1 MWSHKKSNIIN
12 VVLFIRTIIICF
24 LFLHQESS
32 KRNVVYSENSGLDF
46 EVDLTDLETFG
57 ETKPIKTPNMPKKK
71 NEQDACVESTKA
83 SSSASVTNTKRSSE
97 RPANTTS
104 SSQEEM
110 DTSEAGEDDPV
121 TEERNQPAGNEAI
134 APKTEDMRP
143 DSAQECNE
151 DPPFMGDS
159 DEDQLVIDD
168 SIVSPAQTRT
178 TQCKP
183 TPLSADARCDSLN
196 SECSSPEKPTKQK
209 RQSKKAKVSGD
220 QLGDILR
227 MQTAMFNCASDTAK
241 SSTVSQE
248 MSSPARG
255 VGPSVHS
262 YPTSLVKPCVSSY
275 LERNNNQDGE
285 SGAASHQ
292 SAPGANSTN
301 TKHKS

>member
-24 LFLHQESS
+24 LFLHQGSS
-32 KRNVVYSENSGLDF
+32 KRNVVSGENSGLDF

-57 ETKPIKTPNMPKKK
+57 ETKPIKIPKTPKKK

-110 DTSEAGEDDPV
+110 DTSVAGEDDPV

-134 APKTEDMRP
+134 APTTEDMRP

-168 SIVSPAQTRT
+168 SILSQAQTRT
-178 TQCKP
+178 TQCTP
-183 TPLSADARCDSLN
+183 TPLSADARSDPLN
-196 SECSSPEKPTKQK
+196 SECSSPEKTTKQK

-227 MQTAMFNCASDTAK
+227 MQTAMFNCDTAK
-241 SSTVSQE
+241 GSTVSQE

-285 SGAASHQ
+285 SGAASHE
-292 SAPGANSTN
+292 SAPGDNSTN